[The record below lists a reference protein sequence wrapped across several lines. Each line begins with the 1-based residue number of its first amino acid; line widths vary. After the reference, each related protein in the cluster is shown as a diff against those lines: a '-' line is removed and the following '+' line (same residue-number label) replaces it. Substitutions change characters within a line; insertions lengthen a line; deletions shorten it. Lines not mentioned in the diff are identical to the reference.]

1 MHAKFGQYSACLIV
15 RRVSAG
21 HAELFLQPPGFGE
34 NTKDEVMISSSPTK
48 NLEYPLELYR
58 KLRSH

>member
-21 HAELFLQPPGFGE
+21 HAESFLQPPGFGE
-34 NTKDEVMISSSPTK
+34 NTKDDFFIPDKKSGVSSRVIPQIAF
-48 NLEYPLELYR
+48 
-58 KLRSH
+58 